1 MPKSFDYL
9 IVPASLFAVGLSAL
23 VASAQVQEYKPISLL
38 QFGKELKDTLSNKD
52 IPTGQGGFA
61 RDYIVN
67 LAAGDQVVIEL
78 KSDSF
83 DTIVTL
89 LAANGSTVGENDDG
103 PDGTSNSLLFARI
116 VKSGK
121 YIVRVHAFG
130 DTPVGG
136 SFTLKVTRLR
146 PEGNAVR

>member
-1 MPKSFDYL
+1 MPKSFNYF
-9 IVPASLFAVGLSAL
+9 IVPVSLFTVGLSAL
-23 VASAQVQEYKPISLL
+23 VASAQVQEYKPIPLL

-52 IPTGQGGFA
+52 IPTGLGGFA
-61 RDYIVN
+61 RDYVVN
-67 LAAGDQVVIEL
+67 LSAGDQVVIEL

-83 DTIVTL
+83 DTIVAL

-121 YIVRVHAFG
+121 YTVRVRAFANEAL
-130 DTPVGG
+130 GG
-136 SFTLKVTRLR
+136 PFTLKVTRLR
-146 PEGNAVR
+146 PER